1 LPVRTQ
7 FVASIKR
14 TVATPRIASV
24 AEVTVVSLPAILVVT
39 AEQVIVLVLAELL
52 YREIAS
58 PATNTDAGMAIVAD
72 IDTTLPTSA
81 ATSVVA
87 VELTGMF
94 KYPIVAPSNVGSVWV
109 SVREV
114 LADCRTE
121 VPDPLE
127 LP

>member
-1 LPVRTQ
+1 L
-7 FVASIKR
+7 VASIKR

-52 YREIAS
+52 YIEIAS
-58 PATNTDAGMAIVAD
+58 PAANTDAGIIIVAD

-81 ATSVVA
+81 ATSVPL

-94 KYPIVAPSNVGSVWV
+94 KYPSVTASVAGSVWV
-109 SVREV
+109 SVLLV

-121 VPDPLE
+121 VPAPLE

>member
-1 LPVRTQ
+1 M
-7 FVASIKR
+7 KR
-14 TVATPRIASV
+14 TVQTPRIASV
-24 AEVTVVSLPAILVVT
+24 AEVTVESLPAILVVT

-52 YREIAS
+52 YIEIAS
-58 PATNTDAGMAIVAD
+58 PAANTDAGMAIVAD

-94 KYPIVAPSNVGSVWV
+94 KYPSVAPSNVGSVWV
-109 SVREV
+109 SVLLV